1 MLKIFFNHYIFNRNS
16 FRGSEPLLVLTT
28 CIYVATKIE
37 EYPLHIKNVVD
48 EAKNVVGGK

>member
-1 MLKIFFNHYIFNRNS
+1 MLFHIYRNS

-48 EAKNVVGGK
+48 EAKNVVGGNLI